1 MRLLLYMVKRLIT
14 NPYNVGWSILFMLF
28 WVLMG
33 AYVLSSNVPKIVN
46 AEKFYTAAWAGVIE
60 LLVLSSSSMT
70 LTIIL
75 NYQTGGLPH
84 LLRYSKLT
92 PTYYIASLYSS
103 NLIMQIVYS
112 LILIIAVYTTFS
124 NHFGINLYPKNVL
137 LIVITLVI
145 SSLFFTS
152 LSIFLNLIILRS
164 TRKMQQLVDF
174 IPLIL
179 GYGFGFT
186 FIYLNMGSLVYFSP
200 FAAIEALII
209 SSYLN
214 TQIPINFAT
223 LVTDNYKVY
232 AINSPQFS
240 IPIALSSIIFW
251 TIFLSLI
258 GIIGLRKLYYK
269 PLEEGRIV

>member
-1 MRLLLYMVKRLIT
+1 MCYH
-14 NPYNVGWSILFMLF
+14 
-28 WVLMG
+28 LMCRR
-33 AYVLSSNVPKIVN
+33 IVN

-103 NLIMQIVYS
+103 NLILIMQIVYS

-137 LIVITLVI
+137 SIVITLVI

-179 GYGFGFT
+179 GYVSASHLFKYGF
-186 FIYLNMGSLVYFSP
+186 
-200 FAAIEALII
+200 
-209 SSYLN
+209 
-214 TQIPINFAT
+214 
-223 LVTDNYKVY
+223 
-232 AINSPQFS
+232 FS
-240 IPIALSSIIFW
+240 ILQSFCS
-251 TIFLSLI
+251 
-258 GIIGLRKLYYK
+258 Y
-269 PLEEGRIV
+269 